1 MAGIIGYEV
10 PAVLYLG
17 LSGQISEELNELL
30 EPVPFFD
37 FYDFVQPMRSAQ
49 YGVYRMSVSNHWGV
63 TGAAVKSFKD
73 DYYERIHVLPT
84 RIELGTVANTQT
96 RQVSLWNAYT
106 EQSASLSDI
115 NILNGGGITINGDD
129 PPLVMPPLREL
140 LYELRITPNGPP
152 QINAQLQFDF
162 SDVADPLPVVIVGNR
177 AVVMPVMPEVPVR
190 ETWTWLTDVHISV
203 DGSEQ
208 RIGLRPV
215 PRRSVNTKV
224 VFSSDQELRDQ
235 YRILLGAS
243 GRLFIP
249 YWQYASTLLA
259 DANTGD
265 TALAVDT
272 GPLDIRDNDYVLIIN
287 PGVTSAPALVQVAT
301 VGSTTLALLAP
312 LGTDLKRGAQV
323 IAIYASL
330 LPNGVT
336 LSRAAWNEAGAMNLR
351 SDATYPK
358 SSFQRP
364 GNTATLRMLDGLPV
378 LDRRPLVDDD
388 VSHVFDTGQDTDD
401 AKTGLVQLTLN
412 WDFTKVEQ
420 DVMFKAR
427 RVGASDCG
435 GGTGVQEMDYWRK
448 FFDELL
454 GSLGVFLL
462 SSYRP
467 DQELYSD
474 VGVGSDS
481 AIMTGP
487 TYVDNFYSAEPY
499 HYLAFTTE
507 AGTHYAKVTAAV
519 KDADG
524 NSAITFQPALP
535 NTAGWS
541 NVLEVSYLIKQ
552 RIVDDKVELEHYA
565 RDTFFNFRTRTAKA

>member
-1 MAGIIGYEV
+1 MAGIVAHVVPEV
-10 PAVLYLG
+10 IYGNENPYL
-17 LSGQISEELNELL
+17 SSELNDFE
-30 EPVPFFD
+30 EVVTVFA
-37 FYDFVQPMRSAQ
+37 FYDTIQPVNGFYS
-49 YGVYRMSVSNHWGV
+49 VERMPASNTWAIRAD
-63 TGAAVKSFKD
+63 TNEAFKAD
-73 DYYERIHVLPT
+73 FYERIHVLPT

-96 RQVSLWNAYT
+96 RQISLWNAYT
-106 EQSASLSDI
+106 TQSASLDAI

-140 LYELRITPNGPP
+140 LYELRVTPNGPP

-162 SDVADPLPVVIVGNR
+162 SDVDDPLPVVIVGNR

-190 ETWTWLTDVHISV
+190 ETWSWLTDVHISV

-208 RIGLRPV
+208 RVGLRKV
-215 PRRSVNTKV
+215 PRRTVTTKL
-224 VFSSDQELRDQ
+224 VFSSEQELREQ
-235 YRILLGAS
+235 YKILLGAS

-265 TALAVDT
+265 TALAVET
-272 GPLDIRDNDYVLIIN
+272 GPLDLRDGDYVLVIN
-287 PGVTSAPALVQVAT
+287 PGIITSPVLVQVQT
-301 VGSTTLALLAP
+301 VGSTTLSLLAP
-312 LGTDLKRGAQV
+312 LGADLKRGAQV
-323 IAIYASL
+323 VAIYASM
-330 LPNGVT
+330 LPNGVA
-336 LSRAAWNEAGAMNLR
+336 LNRAAWNEAGSMNLR

-358 SSFQRP
+358 PSFQRP

-378 LDRRPLVDDD
+378 LTFRPLVDDD
-388 VSHVFDTGQDTDD
+388 VSHTFDTGQETDD

-448 FFDELL
+448 FFDTLL
-454 GSLGVFLL
+454 GSLGVFLAP
-462 SSYRP
+462 SFRP
-467 DQELYSD
+467 DQELYSN
-474 VGVGSDS
+474 VGVGADS
-481 AIMTGP
+481 AILAGP

-499 HYLAFTTE
+499 QYLALTTE
-507 AGTHYAKVTAAV
+507 AGVHYVKVTAAV

-524 NSAITFQPALP
+524 NSGITFTPALP
-535 NTAGWS
+535 STAGWN
-541 NVLEVSYLIKQ
+541 NVTEVSYLVKQ
-552 RIVDDKVELEHYA
+552 RIVDDKVELLHFA

>member
-1 MAGIIGYEV
+1 MAGIRASTVPEV
-10 PAVLYLG
+10 IYGNENPN
-17 LSGQISEELNELL
+17 LSTELNELTEAVTVL
-30 EPVPFFD
+30 SYYDTIQPVDGLLSVDRMPASNRWAIRADSNEAFKAD
-37 FYDFVQPMRSAQ
+37 F
-49 YGVYRMSVSNHWGV
+49 
-63 TGAAVKSFKD
+63 
-73 DYYERIHVLPT
+73 YERIHVLPT

-106 EQSASLSDI
+106 TQAASLAAI

-140 LYELRITPNGPP
+140 LYEVRITPNGPP

-162 SDVADPLPVVIVGNR
+162 SDVDDPLPVVIVGNR

-190 ETWTWLTDVHISV
+190 ETWAWLTDVHISV

-272 GPLDIRDNDYVLIIN
+272 GPLDIRDNDYVLVIN

-467 DQELYSD
+467 DQELYSN
-474 VGVGSDS
+474 VGVGADS
-481 AIMTGP
+481 AIFAGP

-499 HYLAFTTE
+499 QYLALTTA
-507 AGTHYAKVTAAV
+507 AGVHYAKVTAAV
-519 KDADG
+519 KDSDG
-524 NSAITFQPALP
+524 NSGVTFTPALP
-535 NTAGWS
+535 STAGW
-541 NVLEVSYLIKQ
+541 NDVLEVSYLIKQ

-565 RDTFFNFRTRTAKA
+565 RDTFFNFRTRTVKA